1 MARTKTVLRFP
12 TVVVLVAVVLVLL
25 SACSASTDQPD
36 SASSGDNVGAGTNT
50 VTNSELDSGESSQQA
65 NAVDNSTTEANAA
78 QNTTA
83 TTPASVPVDDSALS
97 QLLFTDYTVVDN
109 QIVPTTSWI
118 CTDVFNQN
126 RALYFFA
133 EGVLDASRRVS
144 IERTLYSNNT
154 FDDIAFF
161 WSVSASDAIVM
172 NSATFS
178 EATGGM
184 LSTGQ
189 SYDVT
194 GFRFFEVESRLSFT
208 ADSVL
213 RGQLTCALFD
223 IQ

>member
-1 MARTKTVLRFP
+1 MARAKPVLRFP
-12 TVVVLVAVVLVLL
+12 TVVVLLAVVLILV
-25 SACSASTDQPD
+25 SACSASTDQ
-36 SASSGDNVGAGTNT
+36 SGTATSGNNVGEGGNT
-50 VTNSELDSGESSQQA
+50 VTTSELGSEENASQ
-65 NAVDNSTTEANAA
+65 ANAA
-78 QNTTA
+78 QNTSTA
-83 TTPASVPVDDSALS
+83 TPAAVPVDDSALS

-118 CTDVFNQN
+118 CTDVFDQN

-144 IERTLYSNNT
+144 VERTLYNNNT

-189 SYDVT
+189 AYDVT
-194 GFRFFEVESRLSFT
+194 GIRFFEVESRRSFT
-208 ADSVL
+208 AHSVL